1 MNTTYKIMNQKINV
15 NVPTQWNYG
24 QRSIEITKQDG
35 TDPIYSTITLNPE
48 QDSWQSQLPAEISV
62 YVRPSQP
69 NPIFFNLPKTSWPG
83 TYSSNSSQKEQ
94 AMKEALDEMSDQAA
108 EWVERFVY
116 TKTPECR

>member
-1 MNTTYKIMNQKINV
+1 MNTTYKTVTQKINV
-15 NVPTQWNYG
+15 DFQSQWNYG
-24 QRSIEITKQDG
+24 SRSIEITKQDG
-35 TDPIYSTITLNPE
+35 TDPIYSTITLIPE
-48 QDSWQSQLPAEISV
+48 GDSWQSQRLAEISV

-83 TYSSNSSQKEQ
+83 TYSSAFSQKEQ
-94 AMKEALDEMSDQAA
+94 VMKEALDELSDQAT